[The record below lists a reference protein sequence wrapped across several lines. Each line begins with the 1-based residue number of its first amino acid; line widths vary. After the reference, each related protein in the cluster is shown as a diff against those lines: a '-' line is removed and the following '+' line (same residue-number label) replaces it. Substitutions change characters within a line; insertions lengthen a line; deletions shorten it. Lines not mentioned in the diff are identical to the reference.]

1 MVSIYLTFI
10 YGLGGKMF
18 ELNLS
23 VLSVGIYLFL
33 LATVITAMLG
43 SYFLGP
49 RHSEPATN
57 APYESGI
64 LSTGNARIKFSAHFY
79 LVAMFFVVF
88 DLESIFLFAW
98 SCAARELGVNG
109 FIQIAIFIGI
119 LLITLFYLFRI
130 GALNIAP
137 VLRKPR

>member
-1 MVSIYLTFI
+1 MVSVS
-10 YGLGGKMF
+10 LGFFAILGDRMF
-18 ELNLS
+18 ELDLS
-23 VLSVGIYLFL
+23 ALSIGIYLFL
-33 LATVITAMLG
+33 LAAVITVMLG

-64 LSTGNARIKFSAHFY
+64 LATGNTRIKFSAHFY
-79 LVAMFFVVF
+79 LIAMFFVVF

-98 SCAARELGVNG
+98 SCVARELGVDG
-109 FIQIAIFIGI
+109 FIQITIFISI

-130 GALNIAP
+130 GALNIGP